1 MAGFMAGF
9 GTTLSNLIEEDRK
22 YYRDSA
28 AKRRDYIQTYGTRAV
43 VERENQ
49 ANAAMGTANY
59 LISNG
64 IPQEDVRYVL
74 DTSGVQGIA
83 QLKAT
88 LDSRDDLTKDEK
100 AQLVKKAKDYVAKN
114 PEEDLNTVVKR
125 AYGLYQSESNPVK
138 RERSMFSAMM
148 GLDSRMMED
157 DVLDDMYINGMSGRD
172 IYRIMGSA
180 GPAAGAPIDLNLP
193 VKAPSSQ
200 RLGLAANTLKDKFD
214 YAIETKLNQAIANGD
229 VKTREELEKIKER
242 GIDGMADL
250 AKKYPDLG
258 LFEAAHSIELE
269 QAGLI
274 TRNTVGLGGF
284 VAEYKTWL
292 GDKQDDE
299 TMTKAADDKKKDTTP
314 TITTPTTTTTET
326 YKFKTKEEF
335 NTAASKGAI
344 PPNAQVEIGD
354 MPAQTFTAPKDYVYT
369 PAKDIEPVVTT
380 PTSPVAPGL
389 DPALSPTR
397 PGVDLKDGT
406 VEQYRTYEG
415 MYNALMSLPED
426 QRSDYVDSFA
436 LLEDVPSIAEAVNDL
451 MEASPAIADSLG
463 GYVYGGLGY
472 GTSLVGEGLANAYA
486 FITGDTA
493 KAAKRRTMSRASR
506 EEAKKIMADGIVSH
520 LQKLA
525 DDNNVSGAFSKERA
539 AQVRQGVLNNKPF
552 VDGVIDKLYE
562 DGVLTKDETNPMVK
576 MIESFV
582 DGSEA
587 PAPEEAPD
595 YAAAAQRAPDHVVK
609 LGDQV
614 TKMWRDLSE
623 AITGYQKVA
632 QDARRAKNSVKPIFE
647 KVANMSDE
655 EKEARTQE
663 IINYV
668 EERKANQRA
677 ESERETIEAF
687 DRQFIADWKNMP
699 ASVKTIVLGSKPKK
713 QGMTE
718 EETIRDLDRQFIKDW
733 EGMPV
738 QNKVIIRDVLYGK
751 RVEEFTDEENKRL
764 NEMREAHPEW
774 FIDTLLDSLDVP
786 TPSEVDTTFK
796 SRTDFGPGIM
806 SRMKPTEPKNVD
818 LEGAPKIGDVEF
830 ENMLSRVH
838 GGSSKIVEDFR
849 KKITAGLKAADVTRL
864 IKSTQGLPKTKSRDT
879 LLVSLFDLRDALN
892 KR

>member
-125 AYGLYQSESNPVK
+125 AYGLYKSESNPVK

-193 VKAPSSQ
+193 SKAPSPTILNNTAKFLESQ
-200 RLGLAANTLKDKFD
+200 FETSIDTRINSIRQQMTKVDPKSTEYTTLNDKLTELANLKGKGLLALGTYAAEYDPALFD
-214 YAIETKLNQAIANGD
+214 FARAQ
-229 VKTREELEKIKER
+229 EEALP
-242 GIDGMADL
+242 G
-250 AKKYPDLG
+250 
-258 LFEAAHSIELE
+258 S
-269 QAGLI
+269 I
-274 TRNTVGLGGF
+274 TRNSYLF
-284 VAEYKTWL
+284 EFLPAYKTHFEE
-292 GDKQDDE
+292 DTDD
-299 TMTKAADDKKKDTTP
+299 
-314 TITTPTTTTTET
+314 
-326 YKFKTKEEF
+326 
-335 NTAASKGAI
+335 
-344 PPNAQVEIGD
+344 
-354 MPAQTFTAPKDYVYT
+354 
-369 PAKDIEPVVTT
+369 AK
-380 PTSPVAPGL
+380 
-389 DPALSPTR
+389 
-397 PGVDLKDGT
+397 
-406 VEQYRTYEG
+406 
-415 MYNALMSLPED
+415 M
-426 QRSDYVDSFA
+426 
-436 LLEDVPSIAEAVNDL
+436 AEAVKGKPKGIETPKSEVVKFETEQAAIDAAEKGELEEGQLVQVGNNPPVTYTPKGKEPISVD
-451 MEASPAIADSLG
+451 MTGAPGFRERDDIAEEVASIFAPTIPDFVDPTVVSEGEKPVTWQDVKDKAKEIWRKTTEDKGISIA
-463 GYVYGGLGY
+463 GY
-472 GTSLVGEGLANAYA
+472 T
-486 FITGDTA
+486 
-493 KAAKRRTMSRASR
+493 
-506 EEAKKIMADGIVSH
+506 EEAVDAEVEKI
-520 LQKLA
+520 LA
-525 DDNNVSGAFSKERA
+525 DKLDLTEDNYKEYNPRA
-539 AQVRQGVLNNKPF
+539 VGTVGFKDTGLREDVRDTSDV
-552 VDGVIDKLYE
+552 E
-562 DGVLTKDETNPMVK
+562 
-576 MIESFV
+576 
-582 DGSEA
+582 
-587 PAPEEAPD
+587 PD

-609 LGDQV
+609 LGEQA
-614 TKMWRDLSE
+614 TKMWSDLSE
-623 AITGYQKVA
+623 AVTGYQKVA
-632 QDARRAKNSVKPIFE
+632 QDARKAKAK
-647 KVANMSDE
+647 
-655 EKEARTQE
+655 
-663 IINYV
+663 V
-668 EERKANQRA
+668 EERKRNM
-677 ESERETIEAF
+677 SERETIEDF

>member
-1 MAGFMAGF
+1 MAAGFMAGF
-9 GTTLSNLIEEDRK
+9 GTQLSQLIEDDRK
-22 YYRDSA
+22 YYREAA
-28 AKRRDYIQTYGTRAV
+28 AKRRDYLQTYGTRAV
-43 VERENQ
+43 AETEKA
-49 ANAAMGTANY
+49 ANTAMGTMNY
-59 LISNG
+59 LITNG
-64 IPQEDVRYVL
+64 IPKEDVRYVL

-88 LDSRDDLTKDEK
+88 LDSRDDLTKEEK
-100 AQLVKKAKDYVAKN
+100 TQLVKKAKDYVVKN
-114 PEEDLNTVVKR
+114 PDEDLNTVVKR
-125 AYGLYQSESNPVK
+125 AYGLYKSESNPVK
-138 RERSMFSAMM
+138 RERSLFASML
-148 GLDSRMMED
+148 GLDAKMMED

-180 GPAAGAPIDLNLP
+180 GPQAGAPLDLNVP
-193 VKAPSSQ
+193 TKAPSPQNLSF
-200 RLGLAANTLKDKFD
+200 AASSLKDKFE
-214 YAIETKLNQAIANGD
+214 YAIDTKINQAIANGD
-229 VKTREELEKIKER
+229 VATREELEKIKER
-242 GIDGMADL
+242 GVDGIADL
-250 AKKYPDLG
+250 AKKYEDLG
-258 LFEAAHSIELE
+258 LFEAAHRMELE
-269 QAGLI
+269 QPGLI
-274 TRNTVGLGGF
+274 TRNIGLGNF
-284 VAEYKTWL
+284 STEYKTWL
-292 GDKQDDE
+292 GDKQDDA
-299 TMTKAADDKKKDTTP
+299 TMKGAEDGKKKETPP
-314 TITTPTTTTTET
+314 TITTPTTPTTET

-369 PAKDIEPVVTT
+369 PEKDVEPVVTT
-380 PTSPVAPGL
+380 PTAPVAPGL
-389 DPALSPTR
+389 DTALSPTR

-415 MYNALMSLPED
+415 MYNALMSLPEE
-426 QRSDYVDSFA
+426 QRSDYIDSFA
-436 LLEDVPSIAEAVNDL
+436 LLEDVPSIAETVNDL

-493 KAAKRRTMSRASR
+493 TAAKRRTMSRANR

-525 DDNNVSGAFSKERA
+525 DDNNVSGAFSKDRA

-582 DGSEA
+582 GGSEA

-609 LGDQV
+609 LGEQA

-623 AITGYQKVA
+623 AVTGYQKVA
-632 QDARRAKNSVKPIFE
+632 QDARKAKAK
-647 KVANMSDE
+647 
-655 EKEARTQE
+655 
-663 IINYV
+663 V
-668 EERKANQRA
+668 EERKRNM
-677 ESERETIEAF
+677 SERETIEAF

-751 RVEEFTDEENKRL
+751 RVEEFTEEENKRL

-786 TPSEVDTTFK
+786 APSQVDTTYP
-796 SRTDFGPGIM
+796 SRPDFGPGIM
-806 SRMKPTEPKNVD
+806 SRMKPSEPKEVD
-818 LEGAPKIGDVEF
+818 LEGAPKIGDVAF
-830 ENMLSRVH
+830 ENMLERVH

-849 KKITAGLKAADVTRL
+849 KKITAGLKASDVTRL

-879 LLVSLFDLRDALN
+879 LLMSLYDLRDALN